1 MESSKTT
8 FPQEV
13 AEISRIMG
21 KDLTAQQI
29 GELKAS
35 KLTKTF
41 NDNDDLKIHY

>member
-1 MESSKTT
+1 
-8 FPQEV
+8 
-13 AEISRIMG
+13 MG

-41 NDNDDLKIHY
+41 NDKDDDLTIRY